1 MCHCVAT
8 CVTDDAV
15 CLSVCMCVC
24 FLIHFSKPYEQWFIC
39 SCSLSISI
47 PLTSLCSVPVS
58 VSIFLSLS
66 STSCS
71 FHFLL
76 AYAILGHTID
86 PFRLNKQTSS
96 CCIQILAR
104 SPRLECTL
112 LHPLPSLSPALS
124 LFVLSPCS
132 TLLLPRSLAQLAI
145 IATHKLCLSLF
156 AHVPSHCQSRLVE
169 QSSSCALMPA

>member
-1 MCHCVAT
+1 MCHCVAA

-39 SCSLSISI
+39 SCSLSFYLS
-47 PLTSLCSVPVS
+47 LFTMLSTSLCLYLS
-58 VSIFLSLS
+58 LSLS

-71 FHFLL
+71 FHFLF

-96 CCIQILAR
+96 CCIQILAQ

-124 LFVLSPCS
+124 LCPQPLQYTPLA
-132 TLLLPRSLAQLAI
+132 TLFGPVGHYCNA
-145 IATHKLCLSLF
+145 
-156 AHVPSHCQSRLVE
+156 
-169 QSSSCALMPA
+169 